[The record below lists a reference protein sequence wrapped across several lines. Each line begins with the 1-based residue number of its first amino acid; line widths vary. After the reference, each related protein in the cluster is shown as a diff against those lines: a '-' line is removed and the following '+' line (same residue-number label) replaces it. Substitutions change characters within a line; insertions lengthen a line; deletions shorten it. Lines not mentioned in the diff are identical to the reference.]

1 MDDDYVPGQRRM
13 GAGAIIVISV
23 LLSTAA
29 SVLAVRGL
37 LEAGL
42 LLPHA
47 TVGQA
52 GPVTETRVPD
62 VVGMAADAAD
72 ELLSARK
79 LRMVVSERRADERI
93 AKDAIVSQAPLA
105 QSRVNASS
113 EVTVVVS
120 TGAST
125 KKIPA
130 LVGQK
135 LEEAKLALEQAGLV
149 LGPVSETDDGPA
161 GTVTATVPI
170 MGTEVEPGSPVA
182 MTVAVAKIEVP
193 RVVGMPIAR
202 AREVLE
208 NAQLKVGS
216 VSEIYDRHKKG
227 LLVLQQ
233 DPDPGE
239 RVGAGAEI
247 KLVINQGD

>member
-1 MDDDYVPGQRRM
+1 MNDDYVPGQRRM

-42 LLPHA
+42 LIPHVTA
-47 TVGQA
+47 SQ

-79 LRMVVSERRADERI
+79 LRMVVQERKADERI
-93 AKDAIVSQAPLA
+93 ARDAILSQAPLA
-105 QSRVNASS
+105 QSRVNAGS
-113 EVTVVVS
+113 EVSVVVS
-120 TGAST
+120 TGPS
-125 KKIPA
+125 KKKVPG
-130 LVGQK
+130 LVGLK
-135 LEEAKLALEQAGLV
+135 LEEAKLALEQATLT
-149 LGPVSETDDGPA
+149 LGPVSQSDEGEA
-161 GTVTATVPI
+161 GTVTASVPI
-170 MGTEVEPGSPVA
+170 AGTEVEAGSPVA
-182 MTVAVAKIEVP
+182 LSVAEPKIEVP
-193 RVVGMPIAR
+193 RLVGMHVAK
-202 AREVLE
+202 AREAIE
-208 NAQLKVGS
+208 RAKLKVGS

-227 LLVLQQ
+227 LLVLSQ

-239 RVGAGAEI
+239 RVAAGAEI

>member
-1 MDDDYVPGQRRM
+1 MNDDYVPGQRRM

-42 LLPHA
+42 LLPHVTA
-47 TVGQA
+47 GQ

-79 LRMVVSERRADERI
+79 LRMVVQERKADERI
-93 AKDAIVSQAPLA
+93 ARDAILSQAPLA
-105 QSRVNASS
+105 QSRVNAGS
-113 EVTVVVS
+113 EVSVVVS
-120 TGAST
+120 TGPSR
-125 KKIPA
+125 KKVPG
-130 LVGQK
+130 LVGLK
-135 LEEAKLALEQAGLV
+135 LEEAKLALEQATLA
-149 LGPVSETDDGPA
+149 LGPVSESDEGEA
-161 GTVTATVPI
+161 GTVTASVPI
-170 MGTEVEPGSPVA
+170 AGTEVESGSPVA
-182 MTVAVAKIEVP
+182 LSVAAPKIEVP
-193 RVVGMPIAR
+193 RLVGMHIAKAR
-202 AREVLE
+202 AAIEK
-208 NAQLKVGS
+208 AKLKVGS

-227 LLVLQQ
+227 LLVLSQQ
-233 DPDPGE
+233 PDPGE
-239 RVGAGAEI
+239 RVAADTEI

>member
-1 MDDDYVPGQRRM
+1 MNDDYVPGQRRM
-13 GAGAIIVISV
+13 GAGAIIIISV

-42 LLPHA
+42 LVPHDLA
-47 TVGQA
+47 GQ

-79 LRMVVSERRADERI
+79 LRMVVQERRPDERI
-93 AKDAIVSQAPLA
+93 AKDAVVSQAPLA
-105 QSRVNASS
+105 QSRVNAGS

-120 TGAST
+120 SGTSR
-125 KKIPA
+125 KKVPV
-130 LVGQK
+130 LTGQK
-135 LEEAKLALEQAGLV
+135 LEDAKLALEEAGLV
-149 LGPVSETDDGPA
+149 LGPISESDQGEP
-161 GTVTATVPI
+161 GTVTASVPAAA
-170 MGTEVEPGSPVA
+170 TEVEPGSPVA
-182 MTVAVAKIEVP
+182 LTVAASKVEVP
-193 RVVGMPIAR
+193 RLIGLPIAK
-202 AREVLE
+202 AREVVAE
-208 NAQLKVGS
+208 TELKIGT
-216 VSEIYDRHKKG
+216 VSEIYDRHRKG

-233 DPDPGE
+233 DPEPGAK
-239 RVGAGAEI
+239 VAPGAEI